1 MSLFMDPVDNQ
12 VFYMTGRYHG
22 RASVMRFNKINGRL
36 RWYAK
41 MGNMT
46 TVRAHAMVNNTRFF
60 YACGDFETADALDNL
75 ASA

>member
-1 MSLFMDPVDNQ
+1 MNIWMDPVDNQ
-12 VFYMTGRYHG
+12 VFYMVGRYHG

-36 RWYAK
+36 RWYSK
-41 MGNMT
+41 MENMT
-46 TVRAHAMVNNTRFF
+46 TVRAWAQVNNTRFF